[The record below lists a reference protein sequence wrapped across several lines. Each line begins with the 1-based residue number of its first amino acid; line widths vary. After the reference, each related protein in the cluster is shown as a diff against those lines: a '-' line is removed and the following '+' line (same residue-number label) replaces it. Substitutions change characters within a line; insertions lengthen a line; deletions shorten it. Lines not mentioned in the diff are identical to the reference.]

1 MRFPVIMMIIT
12 FDYQTS
18 FRADWIS
25 LAVVE
30 VSEPAP
36 GTRTPVESNIVTLS
50 GVTGTAK
57 FARFRKLKNSGRNCT
72 LKSSEIGLMKLF
84 LKTEKS
90 RVRRAGT
97 DQDVATRIARR
108 LKHWRS
114 GWLTQTGSQFAL

>member
-30 VSEPAP
+30 VSKPAP
-36 GTRTPVESNIVTLS
+36 GTGTPVESNIVTLS

-57 FARFRKLKNSGRNCT
+57 FARFRKLKNSARNCT
-72 LKSSEIGLMKLF
+72 VKSSEIGLMKLF
-84 LKTEKS
+84 LNTEKS
-90 RVRRAGT
+90 RFYVPGPIKMLRP
-97 DQDVATRIARR
+97 
-108 LKHWRS
+108 
-114 GWLTQTGSQFAL
+114 ALPVG